1 MEVKSVKYTNLKNKI
16 HSGKVRDI
24 YNIDDDKLLF
34 VATDRISAF
43 DVIMNEVVPQK
54 GIILNNLSSFW
65 FDFFKDTKSHFISK
79 AEDYDFSDTPYEK
92 IKDKEILK
100 RSTVVKKAERINIEC
115 VVRGYIT
122 GSAWNEYKSTNSIN
136 YKKIEQKLLE
146 AQKFETPIFTPSTK
160 ADEGH
165 DEPLSEDDGVN
176 LIGSQL
182 YHELEKISIELY
194 SKAAKYCLG
203 KGIILADTKFEF
215 GYIDNNITLIDE
227 ALTPDSS
234 RFWKY
239 TDYELGKSPD
249 PFDKQ
254 FLRNWLNEQNWDKT
268 PPPPKLPEN
277 VIKSTLKRYLDIY
290 EIITN
295 DNLEL

>member
-1 MEVKSVKYTNLKNKI
+1 MENKLRNTNLKNKI

-165 DEPLSEDDGVN
+165 DEPLSSNAGKK
-176 LIGSQL
+176 LIGDKLYEQL
-182 YHELEKISIELY
+182 EEISIDLY
-194 SKAAKYCLG
+194 IKAHDFCEN

-215 GYIDNNITLIDE
+215 GIIDNEIILIDE
-227 ALTPDSS
+227 VLTPDSS
-234 RFWKY
+234 RFWKKD
-239 TDYELGKSPD
+239 DYSE
-249 PFDKQ
+249 
-254 FLRNWLNEQNWDKT
+254 
-268 PPPPKLPEN
+268 
-277 VIKSTLKRYLDIY
+277 
-290 EIITN
+290 EILQIHMTN
-295 DNLEL
+295 NFFVTG

>member
-1 MEVKSVKYTNLKNKI
+1 M
-16 HSGKVRDI
+16 
-24 YNIDDDKLLF
+24 
-34 VATDRISAF
+34 
-43 DVIMNEVVPQK
+43 
-54 GIILNNLSSFW
+54 
-65 FDFFKDTKSHFISK
+65 
-79 AEDYDFSDTPYEK
+79 
-92 IKDKEILK
+92 
-100 RSTVVKKAERINIEC
+100 
-115 VVRGYIT
+115 
-122 GSAWNEYKSTNSIN
+122 
-136 YKKIEQKLLE
+136 
-146 AQKFETPIFTPSTK
+146 
-160 ADEGH
+160 
-165 DEPLSEDDGVN
+165 
-176 LIGSQL
+176 
-182 YHELEKISIELY
+182 Y
-194 SKAAKYCLG
+194 SKAAKYCLD

-215 GYIDNNITLIDE
+215 GYIDNKITLIDE

-277 VIKSTLKRYLDIY
+277 VIKNTLKRYLDIY

>member
-136 YKKIEQKLLE
+136 YKK
-146 AQKFETPIFTPSTK
+146 
-160 ADEGH
+160 
-165 DEPLSEDDGVN
+165 
-176 LIGSQL
+176 
-182 YHELEKISIELY
+182 
-194 SKAAKYCLG
+194 
-203 KGIILADTKFEF
+203 
-215 GYIDNNITLIDE
+215 
-227 ALTPDSS
+227 
-234 RFWKY
+234 
-239 TDYELGKSPD
+239 
-249 PFDKQ
+249 
-254 FLRNWLNEQNWDKT
+254 
-268 PPPPKLPEN
+268 
-277 VIKSTLKRYLDIY
+277 
-290 EIITN
+290 
-295 DNLEL
+295 